1 MVIKLSSLSSLE
13 KRIEVLESAIPFG
26 ADPLQLI
33 INNLSDNDLGLLSEY
48 RELHLAGFTV
58 EEIRGMMGS
67 ESFEMAV
74 AVMQKVDREIAR
86 LTVPPV
92 RKLVAKKRRA
102 LLSTMGLAARKG
114 KEIPIWQ
121 SIMKIDVKK
130 VALKF
135 RKSYAYDFWVE
146 RLMGKYSIR

>member
-1 MVIKLSSLSSLE
+1 MVVKLSSLSSLE

-74 AVMQKVDREIAR
+74 ATMQKVDREIAR

-92 RKLVAKKRRA
+92 RKLVSKKKTRAAIDDGIGGSERRSA
-102 LLSTMGLAARKG
+102 G
-114 KEIPIWQ
+114 
-121 SIMKIDVKK
+121 ID
-130 VALKF
+130 
-135 RKSYAYDFWVE
+135 YDDC
-146 RLMGKYSIR
+146 

>member
-1 MVIKLSSLSSLE
+1 MVIKLSSLKNLE

-74 AVMQKVDREIAR
+74 ATMQKVDREIAR

-92 RKLVAKKRRA
+92 RKLVSKKKTRAAIDDGIGGSERRSA
-102 LLSTMGLAARKG
+102 G
-114 KEIPIWQ
+114 
-121 SIMKIDVKK
+121 ID
-130 VALKF
+130 
-135 RKSYAYDFWVE
+135 YDDC
-146 RLMGKYSIR
+146 